1 MVLHNLHTHML
12 HFTFLTTAAI
22 IVQVSLEEKLL
33 SMEGIESIYLF
44 FFLMGQNK
52 LAIPTVA
59 KHGGNRR
66 HSCAGLITAVLLL
79 RQPRREETPVKYL

>member
-1 MVLHNLHTHML
+1 ML
-12 HFTFLTTAAI
+12 HYTFLTTTAI

-33 SMEGIESIYLF
+33 SMEGIESIYL

-79 RQPRREETPVKYL
+79 RQPPQEETPVKYP